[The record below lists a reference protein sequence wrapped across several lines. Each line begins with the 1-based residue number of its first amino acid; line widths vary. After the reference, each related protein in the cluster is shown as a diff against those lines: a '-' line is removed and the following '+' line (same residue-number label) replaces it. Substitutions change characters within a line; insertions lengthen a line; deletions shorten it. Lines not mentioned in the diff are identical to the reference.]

1 MCQPSSSYLLVSACY
16 TTNDGRVAPLA
27 VPFPR
32 TNESESLYGGDR
44 RRRRRKT
51 VAARWPRPCLGL
63 TPSRLRRH
71 LLPPPTGTPANERVR
86 SPAAST
92 MTPFSRARGFGCSS
106 APGRAWITTGRTE
119 PFLHDSSDRPT
130 SCAVIEFFFL
140 FWTTAVALSKW
151 EAEETA
157 SVKARPEYHHRGFFS
172 FSLAMLF
179 ICYHP
184 SYCFFHRTRQAP
196 FWPWAAFFDFF
207 FFDPSAQNK
216 RWKND
221 STVKRKNS
229 STMKIGR
236 WPLFISINKELEL

>member
-1 MCQPSSSYLLVSACY
+1 MCQPSSSYLSVSACY

-140 FWTTAVALSKW
+140 VLNDCRRSEQMGGGGNGQRESSAGISPPRV
-151 EAEETA
+151 
-157 SVKARPEYHHRGFFS
+157 
-172 FSLAMLF
+172 
-179 ICYHP
+179 
-184 SYCFFHRTRQAP
+184 
-196 FWPWAAFFDFF
+196 FF
-207 FFDPSAQNK
+207 FLSRDAFYLLP
-216 RWKND
+216 
-221 STVKRKNS
+221 
-229 STMKIGR
+229 
-236 WPLFISINKELEL
+236 P